1 MTDRGSRPT
10 ERGSPLP
17 STWIP
22 RDLYKGP
29 TRPEPGVLKLDGNE
43 GNPPPRKLL
52 EDLAVADLSRLRD
65 YPDARPLE
73 SEIAERLG
81 VDPARVIVT
90 AGADDALDRVFRA
103 YLRPGRRLIL
113 PVPAFEMMYRFAAV
127 VGGEILPVP
136 WTDAFPTDE
145 VITALDESVSL
156 VAMISP
162 NNPTGRTATASDL
175 ERVAEAASKVDSGAA
190 FGAMVLLDHAYVEYS
205 EQDLTAVA
213 ERLDNV
219 VTVRTFS
226 KAWGLA
232 GCRVGYAVAS
242 PEVATV
248 LRNVGNPFPVAGLSL
263 AAVRA
268 QTTTGEAALTEHVE
282 RIREGRA
289 QLTERLAQ
297 LGIEA
302 CPSQGNFVLADFG
315 ARSDFVFRGLA
326 ALGVRV
332 RRFPHRPEIAE
343 ALRITV
349 PDEADDLNK
358 LLEALETCIAPQA
371 LLFDLDG
378 VIADVEASYRRC
390 ILETAGGFGVEVTN
404 EEVATEVLAGDANND
419 WVLTQRIMAGR
430 GVEVSLDDVTKAFQ
444 EAYLG
449 TSTSPGLRESE
460 RMLVPVDVLSRLAER
475 LPLAIVT
482 GRPREEAEW
491 FLNKEELTDLFPT
504 VVCMEDGPL
513 KPDPAPVQLARSRL
527 AVERAW
533 MVGDTPD
540 DIRAAI
546 AAGVLPIGV
555 VAPGPNPTASTA
567 ALRESGAATVLGTI
581 NYLLELLP

>member
-1 MTDRGSRPT
+1 MTD
-10 ERGSPLP
+10 RGSPLP

-22 RDLYKGP
+22 RDPYEGP
-29 TRPEPGVLKLDGNE
+29 AQPEPGVLKLDGNE
-43 GNPPPRKLL
+43 GNPPPRALL
-52 EDLAVADLSRLRD
+52 EDLATAELSKVRD

-73 SEIAERLG
+73 AEIAQRLG
-81 VDPARVIVT
+81 VDPERIVVT

-103 YLRPGRRLIL
+103 YLAPGRRLVL

-127 VGGEILPVP
+127 VGGEVFPVP
-136 WTDAFPTDE
+136 WKDAFPTDE
-145 VITALDESVSL
+145 VVAALDDSVSL
-156 VAMISP
+156 VAIISP
-162 NNPTGRTATASDL
+162 NNPTGRTATAHDL

-205 EQDLTAVA
+205 DQDLTSVA

-242 PEVATV
+242 REVATV
-248 LRNVGNPFPVAGLSL
+248 LRNVGSPFPVAGLSL

-268 QTTTGEAALTEHVE
+268 QLASGEGALDEHVE

-289 QLTERLAQ
+289 KLTECLIRW
-297 LGIEA
+297 GVEA
-302 CPSQGNFVLADFG
+302 SPSQGNFVLADLG
-315 ARSDFVFRGLA
+315 ARSDFVFLGLA

-349 PDEADDLNK
+349 PDQAGDLER
-358 LLEALETCIAPQA
+358 LLKALETCLAPEA

-390 ILETAGGFGVEVTN
+390 ILETAAGFGVEITREELAN
-404 EEVATEVLAGDANND
+404 EILAGDANND
-419 WVLTQRIMAGR
+419 WVLTRRMLADQ
-430 GVEVSLDDVTKAFQ
+430 GVEVSLDDVTKAYQ
-444 EAYLG
+444 EVYLG

-460 RMLVPVDVLSRLAER
+460 RLLVPRDVLSHLADR

-482 GRPREEAEW
+482 GRPREETEW
-491 FLNKEELTDLFPT
+491 FLDKEGLTDLFRT

-513 KPDPAPVQLARSRL
+513 KPDPAPVVAATSRL
-527 AVERAW
+527 GVERAW

-540 DIRAAI
+540 DIRAATR
-546 AAGVLPIGV
+546 AGVVPIGV
-555 VAPGPNPTASTA
+555 VAPGPNPRASA
-567 ALRESGAATVLGTI
+567 DALRESGAATVLTTVDD
-581 NYLLELLP
+581 LLGILP

>member
-1 MTDRGSRPT
+1 MTD
-10 ERGSPLP
+10 RGSPLP

-29 TRPEPGVLKLDGNE
+29 ARPEPGVLKLDGNE
-43 GNPPPRKLL
+43 GNPPPRRLL
-52 EDLAVADLSRLRD
+52 EDVAAADLSQVRD

-81 VDPARVIVT
+81 VDPARVVVT
-90 AGADDALDRVFRA
+90 AGADEALDRVFRA
-103 YLRPGRRLIL
+103 YLAPGRRLVL

-127 VGGEILPVP
+127 VGGEIHAVP
-136 WTDAFPTDE
+136 WTDAFPTDA
-145 VITALDESVSL
+145 VIAALALGEAVSL
-156 VAMISP
+156 VVMISP
-162 NNPTGRTATASDL
+162 NNPTGCTATASDL

-190 FGAMVLLDHAYVEYS
+190 FGAMVVLDHAYVEYS
-205 EQDLTAVA
+205 DQDLTSVA
-213 ERLDNV
+213 QRFDNV

-242 PEVATV
+242 PDVATL
-248 LRNVGNPFPVAGLSL
+248 LRNVGSPFPVAGLSL

-268 QTTTGEAALTEHVE
+268 QMSTGEAALGEHVAAV
-282 RIREGRA
+282 RAGRA
-289 QLTERLAQ
+289 RLTQTLNR
-297 LGIEA
+297 LGIETNQA
-302 CPSQGNFVLADFG
+302 QGNFVLGDFG
-315 ARSDFVFRGLA
+315 TQCDFVCDGLN

-332 RRFPHRPEIAE
+332 RRFPHRPEIRN

-349 PDEADDLNK
+349 PDHAEPLAR
-358 LLEALETCIAPQA
+358 LLKALETCLAPEA

-378 VIADVEASYRRC
+378 VIADVEESYRRC
-390 ILETAGGFGVEVTN
+390 VLETAGKFGVEITR
-404 EEVATEVLAGDANND
+404 EELATMVLAGDANND
-419 WVLTQRIMAGR
+419 WVLTQRILAGR
-430 GVEVSLDDVTKAFQ
+430 GVEASLDAVTEAYQ
-444 EAYLG
+444 EVYLG

-460 RMLVPVDVLSRLAER
+460 RLLVARDVLSSLADR

-491 FLNKEELTDLFPT
+491 FLDREGLTDLFQA

-513 KPDPAPVQLARSRL
+513 KPDPAPVRAAASRL
-527 AVERAW
+527 GVERAW

-540 DIRAAI
+540 DIRAA
-546 AAGVLPIGV
+546 AGAGVVPIGV
-555 VAPGPNPTASTA
+555 VAPGPDPTASA
-567 ALRESGAATVLGTI
+567 VALREAGAATVLAAI
-581 NYLLELLP
+581 DDLMELVP

>member
-1 MTDRGSRPT
+1 MTD
-10 ERGSPLP
+10 RGSPLP

-29 TRPEPGVLKLDGNE
+29 TQPEPGVLKLDGNE

-136 WTDAFPTDE
+136 WTDTFPTDE
-145 VITALDESVSL
+145 VITALDDSVSL

-213 ERLDNV
+213 DRLDNV

-268 QTTTGEAALTEHVE
+268 QTTMGETALTEHVE
-282 RIREGRA
+282 RIRAGRA
-289 QLTERLAQ
+289 QLTERLARR
-297 LGIEA
+297 GIEA
-302 CPSQGNFVLADFG
+302 SPSQGNFVLADFG

-358 LLEALETCIAPQA
+358 LLEALETCVAPQG

-390 ILETAGGFGVEVTN
+390 ILETAGGFGVEITR
-404 EEVATEVLAGDANND
+404 EELATEVLAGDANND

-430 GVEVSLDDVTKAFQ
+430 GVEVSLDDVTKAYQ

-460 RMLVPVDVLSRLAER
+460 QMLVPVDVLSRLAAR
-475 LPLAIVT
+475 LPMGIVT

-491 FLNKEELTDLFPT
+491 FLDKEELTDLFPT
-504 VVCMEDGPL
+504 MVCMEDGPL

-527 AVERAW
+527 EVERAW

-540 DIRAAI
+540 DIRAAA

-581 NYLLELLP
+581 NDLLELLP

>member
-1 MTDRGSRPT
+1 MTD
-10 ERGSPLP
+10 RGSPLP

-136 WTDAFPTDE
+136 WTNAFPTDE
-145 VITALDESVSL
+145 VITALDDSVSL

-175 ERVAEAASKVDSGAA
+175 ERVAVAASKVDSGAA

-205 EQDLTAVA
+205 DQDLTSVA

-232 GCRVGYAVAS
+232 GCRVGYAIAS

-289 QLTERLAQ
+289 QLTERLARQ
-297 LGIEA
+297 GIEA

-349 PDEADDLNK
+349 PDQAEDLNK
-358 LLEALETCIAPQA
+358 LLEALKTCLAPQA

-378 VIADVEASYRRC
+378 VIADVETSYRRC
-390 ILETAGGFGVEVTN
+390 IVETAGGFGVEVTR

-460 RMLVPVDVLSRLAER
+460 RMLVAVDVLSRLAER

-491 FLNKEELTDLFPT
+491 FLDKEELTELFAI
-504 VVCMEDGPL
+504 VVCMEDSPL

-527 AVERAW
+527 GVERAW

-540 DIRAAI
+540 DIRAAT

-555 VAPGPNPTASTA
+555 VAPGPDPTATTA

-581 NYLLELLP
+581 NDLLELLP

>member
-1 MTDRGSRPT
+1 MTD
-10 ERGSPLP
+10 RGSPLP

-22 RDLYKGP
+22 RNLYKGP
-29 TRPEPGVLKLDGNE
+29 AQPEPGVLKLDGNE

-52 EDLAVADLSRLRD
+52 EGLAAADLSELRD

-73 SEIAERLG
+73 SEIAERIG
-81 VDPARVIVT
+81 VDPARVVVT
-90 AGADDALDRVFRA
+90 AGADEALDRLFRA
-103 YLRPGRRLIL
+103 YLAPGRRLVL

-136 WTDAFPTDE
+136 WTDAFPIDE
-145 VITALDESVSL
+145 VITAMDDAVSL

-175 ERVAEAASKVDSGAA
+175 ERVAEAASNVNSGAA
-190 FGAMVLLDHAYVEYS
+190 FGAMVVLDHAYVEYS
-205 EQDLTAVA
+205 DRDLTSVA
-213 ERLDNV
+213 QRFDNV

-248 LRNVGNPFPVAGLSL
+248 LRNVGSPFPVAGLSL

-268 QTTTGEAALTEHVE
+268 QLSTGEAALEEHVTAV
-282 RIREGRA
+282 RAGRKR
-289 QLTERLAQ
+289 LTETLGRLA
-297 LGIEA
+297 IETS
-302 CPSQGNFVLADFG
+302 PSEGNFALGDFG
-315 ARSDFVFRGLA
+315 ARADFVLGGLD

-332 RRFPHRPEIAE
+332 RRFPHRPEIADS
-343 ALRITV
+343 LRITV
-349 PDEADDLNK
+349 PDQAEPLER
-358 LLEALETCIAPQA
+358 LLEALQICLAPDA

-378 VIADVEASYRRC
+378 VIADVEDSYRRC
-390 ILETAGGFGVEVTN
+390 VLETAATFGVEVSR
-404 EEVATEVLAGDANND
+404 EELAAIVLAGDANND
-419 WVLTQRIMAGR
+419 WVLTQRILAGR
-430 GVEVSLDDVTKAFQ
+430 GVEMSLDDVTEVYQKV
-444 EAYLG
+444 YLG
-449 TSTSPGLRESE
+449 TPTSPGLRESE
-460 RMLVPVDVLSRLAER
+460 RLLVPRDVLSCLADR

-491 FLNKEELTDLFPT
+491 FLDKEGLTDLFRT

-513 KPDPAPVQLARSRL
+513 KPDPAPVRAAASRL
-527 AVERAW
+527 GVERTW

-540 DIRAAI
+540 DMRAA
-546 AAGVLPIGV
+546 AGAGAVPIGV
-555 VAPGPNPTASTA
+555 VAPGPDPTASAA
-567 ALRESGAATVLGTI
+567 ALRDTGAATVLDAI
-581 NYLLELLP
+581 EDLLELLP

>member
-1 MTDRGSRPT
+1 MTD
-10 ERGSPLP
+10 RGSPLP

-29 TRPEPGVLKLDGNE
+29 AQPEPGVLKLDGNE
-43 GNPPPRKLL
+43 GNPPPRRLL
-52 EDLAVADLSRLRD
+52 EDLATADLSRVRD

-73 SEIAERLG
+73 SDIAERLG
-81 VDPARVIVT
+81 VDPACVVVT
-90 AGADDALDRVFRA
+90 AGADEALDRVFRA
-103 YLRPGRRLIL
+103 YLAPGRHLVL

-127 VGGEILPVP
+127 AGGEILSVP

-145 VITALDESVSL
+145 VIAALDDTVSL
-156 VAMISP
+156 VTMISP

-175 ERVAEAASKVDSGAA
+175 ERVAEAASNVNSGAA
-190 FGAMVLLDHAYVEYS
+190 FGTMVVLDHAYVEYS
-205 EQDLTAVA
+205 DQDLTSVA
-213 ERLDNV
+213 QSFDNV

-248 LRNVGNPFPVAGLSL
+248 LRNVGSPFPVAGLSL

-268 QTTTGEAALTEHVE
+268 QLSTGEAALEEHVAAV
-282 RIREGRA
+282 RAGRDRLRET
-289 QLTERLAQ
+289 LNRLA
-297 LGIEA
+297 IETGPA
-302 CPSQGNFVLADFG
+302 AGNFVLGDFG
-315 ARSDFVFRGLA
+315 ARCDFVLNGLD

-332 RRFPHRPEIAE
+332 RRFPHRPEIRN

-349 PDEADDLNK
+349 PDQAEPLER
-358 LLEALETCIAPQA
+358 LLEALQVCLAPDA

-378 VIADVEASYRRC
+378 VIADVEDSYRRC
-390 ILETAGGFGVEVTN
+390 VLETAGTFGVAVTR
-404 EEVATEVLAGDANND
+404 EELATMVLAGDANND
-419 WVLTQRIMAGR
+419 WVLTQRILTGR
-430 GVEVSLDDVTKAFQ
+430 GVEVSLDDVT
-444 EAYLG
+444 EAYQKVYLG
-449 TSTSPGLRESE
+449 TPNTSGLRESE
-460 RMLVPVDVLSRLAER
+460 RLLVPRDVLSRLADR

-491 FLNKEELTDLFPT
+491 FLDKERLTDLFRV

-513 KPDPAPVQLARSRL
+513 KPDPAPVREAASRL
-527 AVERAW
+527 GVQRTW

-540 DIRAAI
+540 DIRAAVG
-546 AAGVLPIGV
+546 ASAVPIGI
-555 VAPGPNPTASTA
+555 VAPGPDPTASAA
-567 ALRESGAATVLGTI
+567 ALRDAGAATVLAAI
-581 NYLLELLP
+581 DDLLELLP

>member
-1 MTDRGSRPT
+1 MTD
-10 ERGSPLP
+10 RGSPLP
-17 STWIP
+17 STRIP

-29 TRPEPGVLKLDGNE
+29 AQPEPGVLKLDGNE

-52 EDLAVADLSRLRD
+52 EDLAAADLSRVRD

-73 SEIAERLG
+73 SDIAERLG
-81 VDPARVIVT
+81 VDPARVVVT
-90 AGADDALDRVFRA
+90 AGADEALDRVFRA
-103 YLRPGRRLIL
+103 YLAPGRRLVL

-127 VGGEILPVP
+127 AGGEILPVP
-136 WTDAFPTDE
+136 WTDAFPTDD
-145 VITALDESVSL
+145 VIAALDNAVSL

-162 NNPTGRTATASDL
+162 NNPTGCTATASDL

-190 FGAMVLLDHAYVEYS
+190 FGAMVVLDHAYVEYS
-205 EQDLTAVA
+205 DQDLTSVA
-213 ERLDNV
+213 QRFDNV

-248 LRNVGNPFPVAGLSL
+248 LRNIGSPFPVAGLSL

-268 QTTTGEAALTEHVE
+268 QLSTGEAALGEHVAAVRAGRE
-282 RIREGRA
+282 R
-289 QLTERLAQ
+289 LTEALARLA
-297 LGIEA
+297 IPTSPAE
-302 CPSQGNFVLADFG
+302 GNFVLGDFG
-315 ARSDFVFRGLA
+315 ARSDFVFNGLD

-332 RRFPHRPEIAE
+332 RRFPHRPEIASALRITIPDQAEPLERLLE
-343 ALRITV
+343 ALRICLT
-349 PDEADDLNK
+349 PD
-358 LLEALETCIAPQA
+358 A

-378 VIADVEASYRRC
+378 VIADVEASYRLC
-390 ILETAGGFGVEVTN
+390 VLETAGTFGVEVTRQ
-404 EEVATEVLAGDANND
+404 ELAAMVLAGDANND
-419 WVLTQRIMAGR
+419 WVLTQRILAGR
-430 GVEVSLDDVTKAFQ
+430 GVDVSLDDVT
-444 EAYLG
+444 EAYQRVYLG

-460 RMLVPVDVLSRLAER
+460 CLLVPRDVLSRLADR

-491 FLNKEELTDLFPT
+491 FLDKEGLTDLFRA

-513 KPDPAPVQLARSRL
+513 KPDPAPVRAAASRL
-527 AVERAW
+527 GAERTW

-540 DIRAAI
+540 DIRAAA
-546 AAGVLPIGV
+546 AAGAVPIGV
-555 VAPGPNPTASTA
+555 GAPGPDPDASTA
-567 ALRESGAATVLGTI
+567 ALLDAGAATVLNAI
-581 NYLLELLP
+581 EDLLELLQ

>member
-1 MTDRGSRPT
+1 MTD
-10 ERGSPLP
+10 RGSPLP

-136 WTDAFPTDE
+136 WTNAFPTDE
-145 VITALDESVSL
+145 VITALDDSVSL

-175 ERVAEAASKVDSGAA
+175 ERVAVAASKVDSGAA

-205 EQDLTAVA
+205 DQDLTSVA

-232 GCRVGYAVAS
+232 GCRVGYAIAS

-289 QLTERLAQ
+289 QLTERLARQ
-297 LGIEA
+297 GIEA

-349 PDEADDLNK
+349 PDQAEDLNK
-358 LLEALETCIAPQA
+358 LLEALKTCLAPQA

-378 VIADVEASYRRC
+378 VIADVETSYRRC
-390 ILETAGGFGVEVTN
+390 IVETAGGFGVEVTR

-460 RMLVPVDVLSRLAER
+460 RMLVAVDVLSRLAER

-491 FLNKEELTDLFPT
+491 FLDKEELTELFAT
-504 VVCMEDGPL
+504 VVCMEDSPL

-527 AVERAW
+527 GVERAW

-540 DIRAAI
+540 DIRAAT

-555 VAPGPNPTASTA
+555 VAPGPDPTATTA
-567 ALRESGAATVLGTI
+567 ALRESGAVTVLGTI
-581 NYLLELLP
+581 NDLLELLP

>member
-1 MTDRGSRPT
+1 MTDRGSPPT
-10 ERGSPLP
+10 DRGSPLP

-22 RDLYKGP
+22 RDPYKGP
-29 TRPEPGVLKLDGNE
+29 TQPEPGVLKLDGNE

-127 VGGEILPVP
+127 VGGGILPVP

-145 VITALDESVSL
+145 VITALDDSVSL

-175 ERVAEAASKVDSGAA
+175 ERVAEAASKVDSGAE
-190 FGAMVLLDHAYVEYS
+190 FGATVLLDHAYVEYS
-205 EQDLTAVA
+205 DQDLTAVA
-213 ERLDNV
+213 QRFDNV

-242 PEVATV
+242 PEVATL
-248 LRNVGNPFPVAGLSL
+248 LRNVGSPFPVAGLSL

-268 QTTTGEAALTEHVE
+268 QMSTGEAALGEHVVAV
-282 RIREGRA
+282 RAGRGR
-289 QLTERLAQ
+289 LTEALNR
-297 LGIEA
+297 LGIETSPA
-302 CPSQGNFVLADFG
+302 QGNFVLGDFG
-315 ARSDFVFRGLA
+315 AQSDFVFEGLN

-332 RRFPHRPEIAE
+332 RRFLHRPEIRN

-349 PDEADDLNK
+349 PDQGEPLER
-358 LLEALETCIAPQA
+358 LLEALETCLAPEA

-378 VIADVEASYRRC
+378 VIADVEESYRRC
-390 ILETAGGFGVEVTN
+390 VLETAGTFGVEVTR
-404 EEVATEVLAGDANND
+404 EELATEVLAGDANND
-419 WVLTQRIMAGR
+419 WVLTQRIMAGQ
-430 GVEVSLDDVTKAFQ
+430 GVDVSLDDVTKAYQ

-460 RMLVPVDVLSRLAER
+460 RLLVARDVLLILADR

-491 FLNKEELTDLFPT
+491 FLEREGLTDLFQA

-513 KPDPAPVQLARSRL
+513 KPDPAPVRAAASRL
-527 AVERAW
+527 GVGRAW
-533 MVGDTPD
+533 MIGDTPD
-540 DIRAAI
+540 DICA
-546 AAGVLPIGV
+546 AAGAGTVPIGV
-555 VAPGPNPTASTA
+555 VAPGPDPTASA
-567 ALRESGAATVLGTI
+567 VALREAGAATVLAAI
-581 NYLLELLP
+581 DDLMELLP